1 MSPPIDPTPRSDYAH
16 WNEDQDY
23 MWWEEVG
30 KHAASQAN
38 EPPDP
43 DAWYES
49 WEADDPEG
57 EAEEDDEGPDPQQLE
72 E

>member
-1 MSPPIDPTPRSDYAH
+1 MAPPIDPTPRSAYAH

-30 KHAASQAN
+30 KHAATQAN

-43 DAWYES
+43 D
-49 WEADDPEG
+49 DDPDWDDPTLWEDTDYI
-57 EAEEDDEGPDPQQLE
+57 EPEEEEDEK
-72 E
+72 